1 MLSLVQMRAVSLNE
15 AKIVHGR
22 QLVPYIPPKLQDQI
36 ADAFVKK
43 GLAESKEEAMAM
55 LNSDDDSMSL
65 STNDAYNSIIQR
77 EIEVYDK
84 RTDQLLLASESIV
97 QAYNEYISA
106 KFDKALERV
115 KKYNEY
121 ISNSAAGADDSN
133 GVTRMADGSLSTA
146 IDTTAATFEQMDQ
159 MLQDNPDYNKDE
171 FRRAVIE
178 GTFYTS
184 NNPDLLKRQIQLRMN
199 YNSNIVKMMQ
209 KMLQTNYQ
217 ILGFSKDEA
226 LLLSQKMSS
235 AASKTEDTTDEA
247 RVSIKTLKEAILK
260 NKNKFDKGN
269 GVIDMRS
276 IGAGVIFG
284 TKEETGLDDFVSI
297 DRMLQTSLRWD
308 CIIFGHGSSLHKD
321 DMKDLEAIQK
331 KREDFEDKQKQLH
344 DKYEDDIRRMEEK
357 AERIQELIKKNPQY
371 KGTVNPQSRYRA
383 TRKEYSEY
391 IDALIEKNNKRGKQI
406 NKLYDEIVKLYDI
419 NRPLDEIKKQ
429 KSKLEQIIARIEKK
443 RDATNKLIDHYIK
456 TNDELLDKIIEVG
469 RKQDGNHMEKL
480 LADAAPDDLKK
491 AVKELDKEDS
501 ELEKEYESVVGRI
514 TERGPATAE
523 TKKDYRWLIQPVN
536 TLKAG
541 PFNDMND
548 LVRQAIKEGFK
559 SIFIVSCNPG
569 HHELDPDIKKIK
581 GVRISHAMNS
591 LLAESV
597 LSPYMD
603 TSFDIDDPIDETE
616 YRLYQTERHMM
627 QICNECG
634 IDYFND
640 ELLDESSSEFTASIN
655 EAGIASKVWST
666 LVSIIKKAIATV
678 VSVFKKLI
686 DFFKSIIERIK
697 AFFGKIFG
705 KDAKIERQLRKSFN
719 TKFIIIENA
728 GMKAVTVNNWDDLQK
743 GVLDSCNKIAAKIQ
757 KMEREQTELLKKTQQ
772 FAEQQGRKAPQN
784 ESVEQITLQYLR
796 SLLK

>member
-1 MLSLVQMRAVSLNE
+1 MLSLVQMRAISLNE

-22 QLVPYIPPKLQDQI
+22 QLMPYIPPKLQDQV
-36 ADAFVKK
+36 ADAFVKN
-43 GLAESKEEAMAM
+43 GIAESKEEAIAM
-55 LNSDDDSMSL
+55 LNSDDDTASL

-77 EIEVYDK
+77 EIEQYDK

-106 KFDKALERV
+106 KFDKAIERV

-121 ISNSAAGADDSN
+121 ISSAAGSNDSN
-133 GVTRMADGSLSTA
+133 GVKHMADGSLANA
-146 IDTTAATFEQMDQ
+146 IDTTAATFEQIDQ
-159 MLQDNPDYNKDE
+159 MLQDNPEYNKDE
-171 FRRAVIE
+171 FRRTIIE

-247 RVSIKTLKEAILK
+247 RTSIKTLKAAVLK
-260 NKNKFDKGN
+260 NKDKFDKGN

-308 CIIFGHGSSLHKD
+308 CIIFGHGSSVHKD
-321 DMKDLEAIQK
+321 DAKDLDAVKK
-331 KREDFEDKQKQLH
+331 KREAFEDKQEQLRK
-344 DKYEDDIRRMEEK
+344 KYEDNIKKMKEK
-357 AERIQELIKKNPQY
+357 ADRIHDLIKDHPQY
-371 KGTVNPQSRYRA
+371 SGTVNPQKRYSA
-383 TRKEYSEY
+383 IRKEYSTY
-391 IDALIEKNNKRGKQI
+391 IDALIEKNDKRRKQI
-406 NKLYDEIVKLYDI
+406 NKLYSEIVGLYSNLDQ
-419 NRPLDEIKKQ
+419 PLDEIKKQ
-429 KSKLEQIIARIEKK
+429 RAKIEQMIDRIEKK
-443 RDATNKLIDHYIK
+443 RDATDKLIDHYIK
-456 TNDELLDKIIEVG
+456 TNEELLDKMLDARDRDDERI
-469 RKQDGNHMEKL
+469 EKL
-480 LADAAPDDLKK
+480 LTNAIPDDLKNVMK
-491 AVKELDKEDS
+491 DLDKEDES
-501 ELEKEYESVVGRI
+501 LDKEYESVVDRI
-514 TERGPATAE
+514 TKRGPATAE
-523 TKKDYRWLIQPVN
+523 TKKDYRWVIQPVN

-541 PFNDMND
+541 PFTDMND

-569 HHELDPDIKKIK
+569 HHELDPDIKKTK

-597 LSPYMD
+597 LSPEMD
-603 TSFDIDDPIDETE
+603 SSFDMEDPIDETE
-616 YRLYQTERHMM
+616 YRLYQTEQHML

-634 IDYFND
+634 IDYFSD
-640 ELLDESSSEFTASIN
+640 ELLDESSSEFATSIN

-719 TKFIIIENA
+719 TKFIIVENA

-757 KMEREQTELLKKTQQ
+757 NMEREQTELLKKTQQ
-772 FAEQQGRKAPQN
+772 FAEQQEKKAPQN
-784 ESVEQITLQYLR
+784 ESVEQITLQHLR